1 MLERSQKYK
10 KIGQRLIRNIPDL
23 KWIREMGIRIAYLSS
38 DEEKKKNKRIIH
50 AECTKVDEK
59 YSWCCRYDFFITVYE
74 PNIEYFTD
82 QQIDILMEHELRHVG
97 IDYSGKEPKYYIVP
111 HDIEE
116 FWSIIDKYGLLWSA
130 NEEIVK
136 ELLKD
141 AERKQSK

>member
-97 IDYSGKEPKYYIVP
+97 IDYSGKEPKFYIVP

>member
-1 MLERSQKYK
+1 MQERSQKYK
-10 KIGQRLIRNIPDL
+10 KIGQRLIRTLPEL
-23 KWIREMGIRIAYLSS
+23 KFIREMGIRIAYLSS

-82 QQIDILMEHELRHVG
+82 QQIDILIEHELRHVG
-97 IDYSGKEPKYYIVP
+97 VDYSGNAPKYYIVP

-116 FWSIIDKYGLLWSA
+116 FWSIIDKYGLLWDA

-141 AERKQSK
+141 AERKQSE